1 VGFFFGLK
9 MSVGGY
15 RVVGMNTAQITK
27 TLVDD
32 AGQYAACYK
41 LTPAIVDGDMEFT
54 YVFVSAVNNS
64 LVGRETMVFGTSNA
78 NADEVDWTG
87 LIQIKAF
94 DHTTALADLGY
105 QIV

>member
-1 VGFFFGLK
+1 
-9 MSVGGY
+9 
-15 RVVGMNTAQITK
+15 MNTAQITK

-41 LTPAIVDGDMEFT
+41 LSSPIVDDDLEFT

-64 LVGRETMVFGTSNA
+64 IVGRETMVFGTSNA

-87 LIQIKAF
+87 LRQIKAF
-94 DHTTALADLGY
+94 DHAAALADLGY
-105 QIV
+105 EIV